1 MAKKPKTTKPGT
13 VQKIIKPIHPRES
26 EKAEIAIEG
35 ADELWR
41 EIRIENTLED
51 ESGHEVR
58 LKKGA
63 SVEVSVEAE
72 PTATTPK
79 TDTDPND
86 EKVPPSRSHKRI

>member
-13 VQKIIKPIHPRES
+13 VQKIIKPFHPRDS

-35 ADELWR
+35 ADHLWR

-51 ESGHEVR
+51 EAGHQVR

-79 TDTDPND
+79 ADTDPDD
-86 EKVPPSRSHKRI
+86 EDVPPSRSQKRI